1 VNEETFEVQGDSK
14 FFIDMKTVPL
24 SATVDIQA
32 AISIP
37 KLKSF
42 GYVDIEVNS
51 TAASFEGELSLFGGI
66 FNPFAKVAWYWD
78 FSYFYMRLEH
88 ITLANGLVL
97 LNQVTLDVAPTQLKV
112 DFNCVLTVLFF
123 VELQA
128 SFSIDIATPIKLDFN
143 RELVIGDKTS
153 SITVNAVLDTENIK
167 NTEIETFNLDV
178 ANGFFVSVPE
188 IKILAS
194 KNIATLF

>member
-1 VNEETFEVQGDSK
+1 MNEETFEVQGDSK

-66 FNPFAKVAWYWD
+66 FNPYAKVAWYWD

-97 LNQVTLDVAPTQLKV
+97 LNQVTLDVAE
-112 DFNCVLTVLFF
+112 D
-123 VELQA
+123 
-128 SFSIDIATPIKLDFN
+128 D
-143 RELVIGDKTS
+143 
-153 SITVNAVLDTENIK
+153 
-167 NTEIETFNLDV
+167 
-178 ANGFFVSVPE
+178 
-188 IKILAS
+188 
-194 KNIATLF
+194 